1 MSPGLDQC
9 CHEWAESPQAPVMC
23 GICGKVDFSGAEVER
38 AIVARMCGMLVH
50 RGPDAEGIYTAP
62 FIGLGQ
68 RRLSIIDLNPR
79 AVAPLPNEDGTIWV
93 TFNGE
98 IYNYR
103 ELRAGLARRGHTLRT
118 ETDTEVIA
126 HLYEELGVECLG
138 ELRGMFAFALWD
150 ARRRRLFAARDRLGK
165 KPFHY
170 ARTAGGLVFGSE
182 IKALTVDPDV
192 AIAPNYRAIDD
203 YLTYQ
208 YVPSPLTAFDGIFKL
223 PPAHYLTCDADGTLA
238 VRRYW
243 APPDA
248 EKLDAT
254 PGEIQTELLQ
264 RLREAV
270 RMRLVADVPLGAFLS
285 GGVDSA
291 TVVALMAEASN
302 QAVKTFSIGFEDA
315 TYNELPFARQVAERY
330 ATDHHE
336 FVVRPEAAEVLPELV
351 RHYNEPFADSSALP
365 TYYLSR
371 LTRQHVTVAL
381 SGDGGDES
389 FAGYEN
395 YARVAAWGKV
405 DVLPAR
411 ARRAVGAGLAA
422 ALDRLPFH
430 DATARASRAFS
441 ILGGELPGRYRLW
454 STIFKP
460 QEKAAGYTTH
470 FRALLGGL
478 ASDGGVELPWD
489 EAMDPLDW
497 MMRHDQHFYLPDC
510 LMVKV
515 DVASM
520 AHSLEVRC
528 PLLDHPLVEF
538 AARIPSGLKRDA
550 SGGKVIFKRAVEH
563 LLPPAVLTRRKT
575 GFGIP
580 LARWFRGELVDLL
593 RGSLLDERARR
604 RDLFKP
610 SFVARL
616 IDDHAA
622 GRRDWST
629 RLWALLC
636 LELWFREFID

>member
-1 MSPGLDQC
+1 
-9 CHEWAESPQAPVMC
+9 MC
-23 GICGKVDFSGAEVER
+23 GICGKMDFSGVEVER
-38 AIVARMCGMLVH
+38 AIVVRMCQALVH

-68 RRLSIIDLNPR
+68 RRLSIIDLSPR
-79 AVAPLPNEDGTIWV
+79 AVAPLPNEDGTVWV

-118 ETDTEVIA
+118 ETDTEVVA
-126 HLYEELGVECLG
+126 HLYEELGLDCLG

-150 ARRRRLFAARDRLGK
+150 AGRRRLFAARDRLGK

-170 ARTAGGLVFGSE
+170 ARTTGGLVFGSE
-182 IKALTVDPDV
+182 IKALTTDPDV
-192 AIAPNYRAIDD
+192 RIAPNYRAIDH

-223 PPAHYLTCDADGTLA
+223 PPAHYLTCDADGTVA

-243 APPDA
+243 EPPA
-248 EKLDAT
+248 TEKLDAV
-254 PGEIQTELLQ
+254 PAEIEAELLH

-270 RMRLVADVPLGAFLS
+270 RMRLVADVPVGAFLS

-291 TVVALMAEASN
+291 TVVALMAEASDRP
-302 QAVKTFSIGFEDA
+302 VKTFSIGFEDA
-315 TYNELPFARQVAERY
+315 TYDELPFAREVAERY
-330 ATDHHE
+330 GTDHHE
-336 FVVRPEAAEVLPELV
+336 FVVRPEAAEILPKLV
-351 RHYNEPFADSSALP
+351 HHYNEPFADSSALP

-389 FAGYEN
+389 FAGYDN
-395 YARVAAWGKV
+395 YAAVAAWGKA
-405 DVLPAR
+405 DVMPAG
-411 ARRAVGAGLAA
+411 ARRALSLTLAA
-422 ALDRLPFH
+422 ALDRLPYH
-430 DATARASRAFS
+430 DATARVSRGLS
-441 ILGGELPGRYRLW
+441 MLGGRLPERYRLQ
-454 STIFKP
+454 STILKP
-460 QEKAAGYTTH
+460 QEKAAGYTQY
-470 FRALLGGL
+470 FRALLREAPANGL
-478 ASDGGVELPWD
+478 VELAWD

-497 MMRHDQHFYLPDC
+497 MMRHDQHYYLPDC

-538 AARIPSGLKRDA
+538 AARIPSALKRDA
-550 SGGKVIFKRAVEH
+550 SGGKLIFKRAVAR
-563 LLPPAVLTRRKT
+563 LLPPAVLARRKT
-575 GFGIP
+575 GFGVP
-580 LARWFRGELVDLL
+580 LGRWFRGELADLL

-604 RDLFKP
+604 RGLFVP

-616 IDDHAA
+616 VDEHTA